1 MHNEIVSDY
10 GRGCHEQKIEGR
22 FRKALY
28 MIETC
33 SSSIKH
39 TSAQV
44 YELVPDILIIKGPRS
59 TGVSVEG
66 LLVCKNLIPA
76 HTSDSTGSHSS
87 SSIICLCSHRH
98 FCNSTT

>member
-1 MHNEIVSDY
+1 MHNEIVPDY
-10 GRGCHEQKIEGR
+10 GRGCHEDR

-39 TSAQV
+39 TLAQV
-44 YELVPDILIIKGPRS
+44 YELVHDILIIKGPRS

-66 LLVCKNLIPA
+66 LTVASLQK
-76 HTSDSTGSHSS
+76 SDLSS
-87 SSIICLCSHRH
+87 YL
-98 FCNSTT
+98 